1 MHTLLPMLRDLQ
13 GPAKSHLPADLYIK
27 LEGKAVLTLLSKN
40 VFQLEYTV
48 IHDNLENYRLTWLT

>member
-1 MHTLLPMLRDLQ
+1 MHTLFPMLKGLQ

-48 IHDNLENYRLTWLT
+48 IHDNLENYG